1 MKKTKLILK
10 SCMLDDKSVKMLVD
24 GIMGDVINQEIGILD
39 LSYNYIT
46 DKGCK
51 DIARLFEANYKF

>member
-1 MKKTKLILK
+1 
-10 SCMLDDKSVKMLVD
+10 MLDDKSVKMLVD

-51 DIARLFEANYKF
+51 EIARLFEANYKF